1 MAYALAILISA
12 GCRPDVKAKHTALLQ
27 EFQRQ
32 MDEIN
37 ASLPEG
43 TPYSNVI
50 AKIGQP
56 AFSETNNG
64 YIMVAYV
71 SEPKFSH
78 LETMTNGFEFVLSNN
93 VVVRKF
99 PITSGGQR

>member
-1 MAYALAILISA
+1 MACALVILISA
-12 GCRPDVKAKHTALLQ
+12 GCRPNAKAKHTALLQ

-32 MDEIN
+32 MDDIN

-43 TPYSNVI
+43 TTYSNLI

-56 AFSETNNG
+56 TFSETNNG

-78 LETMTNGFEFVLSNN
+78 LESMTNGFEFVFSNN

-99 PITSGGQR
+99 PIISGGQM